1 MAANEYKIT
10 TTRQDGETIISF
22 KIPEGPAGDPAAN
35 VGDSDYQAWLNKGNE
50 GTIED
55 YVSAIKGDEG
65 DPHPLPLV
73 GSTRANAGTID
84 YTKIPVPLSRP
95 LKEWE
100 VKIAAPNRRWQGVT
114 SDRSRIAFTAPGLA
128 WRRGRFADSVRYN
141 EVKLEGIDRGDYVKF
156 GGGTIL
162 MKGSVASNFNKV
174 EYSWWACD
182 DTRGHNEIEDSSTQV
197 SSSRVGP
204 LTELC
209 FYGGYSTQNGG
220 LYSFPWG
227 LSCWAGA
234 LIEVRGKEIEED
246 ECAITI
252 NSALECSNSSL
263 IVKKGE
269 AYHNVFKL
277 PAEGSTVTYCLT
289 IGGENK
295 DSYCSLNESATELTI
310 DIPEIT
316 DNVIIDVRFTA
327 YKTLSEDSVEDYF
340 ITTEAATVE
349 VYKPL
354 EGTPFYADYMGHGSH
369 GYYESWR
376 RIDYSNA
383 YASRVRYEYSG
394 SSYFTIQG
402 SYSFGYGGQGSTDYC
417 ALRVY
422 RRDTDDKSLSFYRLD
437 DGDPSGDN
445 TTDEG
450 QFTSIRV
457 GVWGKGSCYF
467 ELKSLKQDDGE
478 YHIVYDVEVWP
489 ELETYDEEEGEYY
502 GWFTP
507 SFTSYP
513 VTTLLEED
521 DDFGWQM
528 VNTSHF
534 NDRFEEELPRANPW
548 EYTDN
553 KAPLEKDIIGFKI
566 PVLSNAKFI
575 IDLKILDSWRFQGP
589 LHYECYF
596 PTQRIEGEEIVISDT
611 SRVSYYLL
619 KGSNNIEDTNDITQT
634 SQGPLGLN
642 FRHFPADST
651 QKFVVDAS
659 RCPYLEEDGYFII
672 YFTKDPS
679 ESNPIDR

>member
-65 DPHPLPLV
+65 DPRPLPLI
-73 GSTRANAGTID
+73 GSTRVNAGTID

-100 VKIAAPNRRWQGVT
+100 VKIAAPNRRWQGVG
-114 SDRSRIAFTAPGLA
+114 SGQRDRIAFTAPGLA
-128 WRRGRFADSVRYN
+128 WRRDYTADKVHYN
-141 EVKLEGIDRGDYVKF
+141 EVKLEYIDRGDYVKF

-182 DTRGHNEIEDSSTQV
+182 DTQGRNEIEDSSTQV

-209 FYGGYSTQNGG
+209 FYAGYSEDPYPFQ
-220 LYSFPWG
+220 WG
-227 LSCWAGA
+227 FSCWAGA

-349 VYKPL
+349 VYRPL
-354 EGTPFYADYMGHGSH
+354 EGHPFYADHTGPS
-369 GYYESWR
+369 GYGYESLR
-376 RIDYSNA
+376 TIDYSNA

-394 SSYFTIQG
+394 SSYFEIQG

-417 ALRVY
+417 ALKVD
-422 RRDTDDKSLSFYRLD
+422 RRDTDDEKRSFYQLD
-437 DGDPSGDN
+437 DGDPSGDS

-450 QFTSIRV
+450 YFTSLRV
-457 GVWGKGSCYF
+457 GVWGGGSCYF
-467 ELKSLKQDDGE
+467 EMKSLKQDDGE

-575 IDLKILDSWRFQGP
+575 IDLKILDSWSIQRP

-596 PTQRIEGEEIVISDT
+596 PTERIEGEEIVISDT
-611 SRVSYYLL
+611 SRVSYCL

-642 FRHFPADST
+642 IPLFSEDST

-679 ESNPIDR
+679 KSNPIDH